1 MYTYTWYQWLGCFYI
16 YCFAGWIFE
25 STYVSIR
32 TGRFVNRGFLRL
44 PMLPLYGTGAVM
56 MLWVSLPVQDHLIL
70 VYLSGVLAATA
81 LEYVTGWAMERLF
94 KVKYWDYSNQKYNL
108 NGYICL
114 TSSIAWGFLTI
125 LLTEVLHPPVER
137 LLFRLPVPL
146 AVGGVCF
153 ITVIFLYDTVQS
165 VREALALGR
174 ALEAMTRLKAELD
187 DVQVQL
193 ALLKAE
199 TVQRMADYREETAD
213 RMMQLRDGTAE
224 RMEQVKDETAVRM
237 AQLRDE
243 TAERVA
249 QLRDGTAERMAQFRD
264 RTAER
269 MEQLRDGTAERM
281 EQLRG
286 ETAERMAQMKDETA
300 VRMTQLQDETAGRV
314 AQLRDETAERMTQ
327 LRDETADRMAQLRD
341 GTAERMEL
349 LRDGTAE
356 RMEQWKADA
365 ARLMERWRT
374 DSAVT
379 RTELNER
386 LPKLPGLRLE
396 TLTTLLDRGKE
407 LSEKRRAFTS
417 QLNRHRRNLLLRNP
431 SAASR
436 RFSEALKELREL
448 AEEQWKEQNRKDD

>member
-165 VREALALGR
+165 VRDALALGR

-199 TVQRMADYREETAD
+199 TVQRMADYWEETAD
-213 RMMQLRDGTAE
+213 RMM
-224 RMEQVKDETAVRM
+224 
-237 AQLRDE
+237 QLRDE

-249 QLRDGTAERMAQFRD
+249 QLRDE
-264 RTAER
+264 TAER

-281 EQLRG
+281 
-286 ETAERMAQMKDETA
+286 AQMKDETV
-300 VRMTQLQDETAGRV
+300 VRMAQLHDETAG
-314 AQLRDETAERMTQ
+314 
-327 LRDETADRMAQLRD
+327 RMAQLRD
-341 GTAERMEL
+341 GTAERMEQLRHGTAERMEL

-379 RTELNER
+379 RAELNER

-407 LSEKRRAFTS
+407 LSEKRRAFTG

-448 AEEQWKEQNRKDD
+448 AEEQWKEQNRKDG

>member
-165 VREALALGR
+165 VRDALALGR

-213 RMMQLRDGTAE
+213 RMMQLRDETAERVAQLRDETAE
-224 RMEQVKDETAVRM
+224 RMVQVKDETAVRM
-237 AQLRDE
+237 AQLHDETAERVAQLRDE

-249 QLRDGTAERMAQFRD
+249 QLRDGTAERVEQVKDETAARMAQ
-264 RTAER
+264 
-269 MEQLRDGTAERM
+269 LRNGTAERM
-281 EQLRG
+281 E
-286 ETAERMAQMKDETA
+286 
-300 VRMTQLQDETAGRV
+300 
-314 AQLRDETAERMTQ
+314 
-327 LRDETADRMAQLRD
+327 QLRD

-379 RTELNER
+379 RAELNER

-407 LSEKRRAFTS
+407 LSEKRRAFTG

-448 AEEQWKEQNRKDD
+448 AEEQWKEQNRKDG

>member
-56 MLWVSLPVQDHLIL
+56 MLWVSLPVQDHMIL

-165 VREALALGR
+165 VRDALALGR

-213 RMMQLRDGTAE
+213 RMMQLRD
-224 RMEQVKDETAVRM
+224 
-237 AQLRDE
+237 E

-249 QLRDGTAERMAQFRD
+249 QLRDE
-264 RTAER
+264 TAER

-281 EQLRG
+281 
-286 ETAERMAQMKDETA
+286 AQMKDETV
-300 VRMTQLQDETAGRV
+300 VRMAQLHDETAERV
-314 AQLRDETAERMTQ
+314 AQLRDETAERMAQ
-327 LRDETADRMAQLRD
+327 LRDETTDRMAQLRD

-379 RTELNER
+379 RAELNER

-407 LSEKRRAFTS
+407 LSEKRRAFTG

-448 AEEQWKEQNRKDD
+448 AEEQWKEQNRKDG

>member
-56 MLWVSLPVQDHLIL
+56 MLWVSLPVQDHMIL

-165 VREALALGR
+165 VRDALALGR

-213 RMMQLRDGTAE
+213 RMMQLRDETAERVAQLRDGTAE
-224 RMEQVKDETAVRM
+224 RMEQMKDETAVRM
-237 AQLRDE
+237 AQLHDETAERVAQLRDE

-249 QLRDGTAERMAQFRD
+249 QLRDGTAERVEQVKDETAARMA
-264 RTAER
+264 
-269 MEQLRDGTAERM
+269 QLRDGTAERM
-281 EQLRG
+281 E
-286 ETAERMAQMKDETA
+286 
-300 VRMTQLQDETAGRV
+300 
-314 AQLRDETAERMTQ
+314 
-327 LRDETADRMAQLRD
+327 QLRD

-379 RTELNER
+379 RAELNER

-407 LSEKRRAFTS
+407 LSEKRRAFTG

-448 AEEQWKEQNRKDD
+448 AEEQWKEQNRKDG

>member
-165 VREALALGR
+165 VRDALALGR

-213 RMMQLRDGTAE
+213 RMMQLRD
-224 RMEQVKDETAVRM
+224 
-237 AQLRDE
+237 E

-249 QLRDGTAERMAQFRD
+249 QLRDE
-264 RTAER
+264 TAER

-281 EQLRG
+281 AQMKDETVVRMAQLHDETAGRVAQLRDG
-286 ETAERMAQMKDETA
+286 TAERMAQMKDETV
-300 VRMTQLQDETAGRV
+300 VRMAQLHDETAGRM
-314 AQLRDETAERMTQ
+314 AQLRDGTAERM
-327 LRDETADRMAQLRD
+327 EQLRD

-379 RTELNER
+379 RAELNER

-407 LSEKRRAFTS
+407 LSEKRRAFTG

-448 AEEQWKEQNRKDD
+448 AEEQWKEQNRKDG